1 MTQSGRSPEM
11 RLSPTVN
18 DREPFMEPDKVNRWL
33 TLGANIGVLIGII
46 LLVVELSQ
54 NRDMIRAQT
63 RNEISQQ
70 LSNRLL
76 SVATNPQLASVM
88 RRAKDGEELTD
99 DEFTQIYVY
108 HVANLRDWENIHYQY
123 RHGTFDQQEFD
134 AEKTAWRSVI
144 EDNKM
149 FQGVFCN
156 TKLNYSPDFVAELES
171 VLHEG
176 YCARPQRD

>member
-1 MTQSGRSPEM
+1 
-11 RLSPTVN
+11 
-18 DREPFMEPDKVNRWL
+18 
-33 TLGANIGVLIGII
+33 
-46 LLVVELSQ
+46 VELSQ
-54 NRDMIRAQT
+54 NREMIRAQT

-76 SVATNPQLASVM
+76 SVATNRQLASVM
-88 RRAKDGEELTD
+88 RRSRDGEKLTD

-134 AEKTAWRSVI
+134 AEKTAWRSLI
-144 EDNKM
+144 EDNKI

-156 TKLNYSPDFVAELES
+156 ARLNDLADFVAALES
-171 VLHEG
+171 VLHED